1 MASDVKK
8 LIGATLVHLISE
20 KSFEKITVKEVADKC
35 HITRQTF
42 YYYFHDLVDA
52 LEWVAVE
59 EFNEIVKEVS
69 ACGELEKAVRIIVE
83 RAYRIQPVLKKI
95 FSTSSGRDIED
106 AMDNAIKYSLSPYI
120 LQIAEISGVPVKAA
134 EILVDFITYG
144 IVGLILHT
152 GLNSEDDVAQ
162 VSSSVITII
171 RYLLSIVGKAH

>member
-1 MASDVKK
+1 MASDVKQ
-8 LIGATLVHLISE
+8 LIGATLVDLITE
-20 KSFEKITVKEVADKC
+20 KSFEKITVKEVADEC

-69 ACGELEKAVRIIVE
+69 DCGHLDGAVKIIVE
-83 RAYRIQPVLKKI
+83 RAYRIQPVLRKI
-95 FSTSSGRDIED
+95 MATPSGRDIEG
-106 AMDNAIKYSLSPYI
+106 AMNKAIKSSLSPYI
-120 LQIAEISGVPVKAA
+120 LQIAEISGVPLKAA

-152 GLNSEDDVAQ
+152 GLNSENDVAQ

-171 RYLLSIVGKAH
+171 KYLLSIVGKAL